1 MTLEEWAELSELEK
15 ILAILNSAR
24 KNIQNPDMFDYGV
37 EQLDIVY
44 SELHKFM

>member
-1 MTLEEWAELSELEK
+1 MTLEN
-15 ILAILNSAR
+15 ILAMLEDAR

-44 SELHKFM
+44 IELKRWLEG